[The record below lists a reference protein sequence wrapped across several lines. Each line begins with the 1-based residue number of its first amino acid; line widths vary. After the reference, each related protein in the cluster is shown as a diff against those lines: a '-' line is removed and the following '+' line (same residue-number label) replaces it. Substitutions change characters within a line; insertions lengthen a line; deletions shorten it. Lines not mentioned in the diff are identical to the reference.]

1 MFQNS
6 SKAEGLSVLDDS
18 FENAFVQKTS
28 LKLEGLCTFELFAE
42 LLFDLEK
49 VSMLNAKRDA
59 GPRPSFLVARSFSSC
74 YLFSLGER

>member
-28 LKLEGLCTFELFAE
+28 LKLDGLWTFELFAE

-49 VSMLNAKRDA
+49 VSTLNAKRDA
-59 GPRPSFLVARSFSSC
+59 GPRPSILVARSFSSC
-74 YLFSLGER
+74 YLFRLGER